1 MKTVY
6 KDFKIDYINIETIFL
21 NFTIY
26 KEIYII
32 LIKYF
37 KRVFL
42 ELKYKDLYIR
52 LKKAFY
58 NLKQSL

>member
-6 KDFKIDYINIETIFL
+6 KDFKIDYINIEIIFL

-42 ELKYKDLYIR
+42 KLKYKDLYIR
-52 LKKAFY
+52 L
-58 NLKQSL
+58 